1 MPRRSNR
8 SKKSRSHRSHGV
20 RLNPVRQLVYVLLA
34 LASLAVGY
42 GVTVWLRDG
51 RPPSVSQIIS
61 KPIAQI
67 EKKETKPWFESQK
80 SPPSLIQAPDAPIFP
95 EPNGVTPGAPQPR
108 AYEEALPVEIYE
120 PEPTPPV
127 VIAPSPPKAVEPARP
142 APAETE
148 SPPPQVAAVP
158 PPAWRRHAVAVE
170 TDAGRPMVAIVI
182 DDMGVDRKRSRRAIA
197 LPPPLT
203 LAFLTYAEDLDRQ
216 TAAASASGHEL
227 MVHMAMEPRSD
238 KVDPGPNVLRVE
250 NDADEIRRRLDWG
263 LNRFGAYVGINNHMG
278 SRFTADARGM
288 AVVMDE
294 LRQRGLMFLDS
305 RTSGSSVGAR
315 MAREAGV
322 PVLERN
328 VFLDNINDLK
338 EVLRRLDETE
348 RLARRRGYAIAI
360 GHPRDATIAALDA
373 WMPEAAGRG
382 IALVPVSAIL
392 HRLTAVAEKRE

>member
-1 MPRRSNR
+1 
-8 SKKSRSHRSHGV
+8 
-20 RLNPVRQLVYVLLA
+20 
-34 LASLAVGY
+34 
-42 GVTVWLRDG
+42 
-51 RPPSVSQIIS
+51 
-61 KPIAQI
+61 
-67 EKKETKPWFESQK
+67 
-80 SPPSLIQAPDAPIFP
+80 
-95 EPNGVTPGAPQPR
+95 
-108 AYEEALPVEIYE
+108 
-120 PEPTPPV
+120 V
-127 VIAPSPPKAVEPARP
+127 V
-142 APAETE
+142 
-148 SPPPQVAAVP
+148 
-158 PPAWRRHAVAVE
+158 PPAWRRRAVAVE